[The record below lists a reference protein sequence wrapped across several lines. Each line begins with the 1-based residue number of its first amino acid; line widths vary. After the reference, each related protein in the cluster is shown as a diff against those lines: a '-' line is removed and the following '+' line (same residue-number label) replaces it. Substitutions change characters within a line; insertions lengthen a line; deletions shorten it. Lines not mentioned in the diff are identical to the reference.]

1 MPQGVMEVDS
11 ERVLKSLGQSLKTYR
26 QDLLRCTQAEM
37 AERLGVSRSTYVR
50 MESGDPRIPIGHWAN
65 AWRRLYRDKTQN
77 LTVLD
82 AVREAADPAEAIAR
96 YDAARAYAAH
106 QDWQKRMDGDA
117 VRDLEAATE
126 AIIQRG
132 KDHIP
137 NEGGIVDD
145 GGPSLDDL
153 FTLHGGPNGP
163 SGPKLS

>member
-1 MPQGVMEVDS
+1 MSQGVMEVDS

-82 AVREAADPAEAIAR
+82 AVREAADPGEAIAR

-106 QDWQKRMDGDA
+106 KIGR
-117 VRDLEAATE
+117 
-126 AIIQRG
+126 
-132 KDHIP
+132 
-137 NEGGIVDD
+137 
-145 GGPSLDDL
+145 
-153 FTLHGGPNGP
+153 NGWMGMP
-163 SGPKLS
+163 

>member
-1 MPQGVMEVDS
+1 MSHGVMEVDG

-26 QDLLRCTQAEM
+26 QHLLRCTQAEM
-37 AERLGVSRSTYVR
+37 AERLGVSRSTYMR
-50 MESGDPRIPIGHWAN
+50 MEAGDPRIPIGHWAN

-82 AVREAADPAEAIAR
+82 AVREAADPGEAIAR

-117 VRDLEAATE
+117 VKDLETATE
-126 AIIQRG
+126 TIIQRG
-132 KDHIP
+132 KNHIP
-137 NEGGIVDD
+137 NEGDAVDD
-145 GGPSLDDL
+145 AGPNLDDL
-153 FTLHGGPNGP
+153 FTL